1 MVKQDIPL
9 VVRLELVRFIM
20 AMPLAQMNLR
30 TPVRG
35 DITVSDASEYGGGF
49 CVSDGL
55 SPMGVH
61 AAGCHVRGDLP
72 EIDDHVQI
80 LSIGLF

>member
-20 AMPLAQMNLR
+20 AIPLAQMNLR

-49 CVSDGL
+49 L
-55 SPMGVH
+55 
-61 AAGCHVRGDLP
+61 RK
-72 EIDDHVQI
+72 
-80 LSIGLF
+80 